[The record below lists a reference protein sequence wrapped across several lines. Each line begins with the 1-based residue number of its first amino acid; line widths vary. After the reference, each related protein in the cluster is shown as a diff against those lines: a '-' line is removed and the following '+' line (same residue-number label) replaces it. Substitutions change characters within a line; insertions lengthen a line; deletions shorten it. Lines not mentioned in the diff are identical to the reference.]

1 MNQSTVG
8 AIINRPQKE
17 TGITLISLVVTIII
31 LLILAGISIALISGS
46 DGILGRATAS
56 VDKSNIETAKEQVTL
71 KIGEYQ
77 SEFYE
82 GKYVNHEIDNA
93 SEQGDWIFEKYGNK
107 TLKVKDYEFTITLP
121 EGMEKADKEHPY
133 VVTIKKN
140 NRLPGKVTGTLSV
153 DGILQWDENFIADSS
168 SEEKPN
174 PDLPESP
181 EGTDAGTIIKT
192 PDSWMTEY
200 ILGETD
206 KDKTESVKVATVDA
220 VSDGNGNVFPVPKGF
235 WYVGGNLDTG
245 IIISDNEADKFDGKT
260 DKTTWEYTTQLV
272 GNQFVWIPCTEN
284 EYHKT
289 NWGIQS
295 DNWDTTIDM
304 AGKIQTQKYGGFY
317 VGRYEAGLAD
327 TIPEFTTT
335 QLHNT
340 SNQIYNLEGIPQS
353 KAGLI
358 PWMFI
363 DWTHS
368 KANAQNMYHTDY
380 VTSGLI
386 TGTQWDVCLNKMIEK
401 TDLTESDIKN
411 SNTWGNFMNTAIDYK
426 GRLAKAYVSG
436 GKWWIDAFGEE
447 TEGTTTNYKTSAG
460 DLLTTGASKI
470 TETYHLYDIAGNVC
484 EWIEETSFHGGNTAT
499 QYRMRQGS
507 ACDGTAVACYRAGDY
522 TDSMNCFDI
531 RFSCSSLYK
540 INTHKH

>member
-31 LLILAGISIALISGS
+31 LLILAGISIALILGS
-46 DGILGRATAS
+46 EGMLGRATAS
-56 VDKSNIETAKEQVTL
+56 VDKNNIETAKEQVTL
-71 KIGEYQ
+71 KVGEYQ

-82 GKYVNHEIDNA
+82 GKYVTQEIDNA
-93 SEQGDWIFEKYGNK
+93 SEQGDWIFEKYGNQK
-107 TLKVKDYEFTITLP
+107 LKVKDYEFTITSPKDL
-121 EGMEKADKEHPY
+121 EKADKEHPY

-153 DGILQWDENFIADSS
+153 DGILQWDENFIADSG

-181 EGTDAGTIIKT
+181 EGTDAGTIVKT

-260 DKTTWEYTTQLV
+260 DKTTWEYTTSLV
-272 GNQFVWIPCTEN
+272 GNQFVWIPCTES

-289 NWGIQS
+289 DWGSSYQNA
-295 DNWDTTIDM
+295 NWDTTTYQGEKTQI
-304 AGKIQTQKYGGFY
+304 QKYGGFY
-317 VGRYEAGLAD
+317 VARYEAGLA
-327 TIPEFTTT
+327 TSIPEVTTI
-335 QLHNT
+335 QQNT
-340 SNQIYNLEGIPQS
+340 GSNQIYNKSGIPRS
-353 KAGLI
+353 KAGLV
-358 PWMFI
+358 PWNFI
-363 DWTHS
+363 DWNMS
-368 KANAQNMYHTDY
+368 KTNSESMYNTNY

-386 TGTQWDVCLNKMIEK
+386 TGTQWDVMLNKLIEK
-401 TDLTESDIKN
+401 TDLTEVDIK
-411 SNTWGNFMNTAIDYK
+411 SSGKWGNYRDNAID
-426 GRLAKAYVSG
+426 
-436 GKWWIDAFGEE
+436 
-447 TEGTTTNYKTSAG
+447 
-460 DLLTTGASKI
+460 
-470 TETYHLYDIAGNVC
+470 
-484 EWIEETSFHGGNTAT
+484 
-499 QYRMRQGS
+499 
-507 ACDGTAVACYRAGDY
+507 
-522 TDSMNCFDI
+522 
-531 RFSCSSLYK
+531 
-540 INTHKH
+540 